1 MTLGKKISALLAALA
16 FVITVPLAASAG
28 SSAESLCT
36 GSGGKFVGGTCTNNP
51 DSLNTQPSVMTTI
64 KNVTN
69 LLVFVVGAIA
79 VIMIIIGGI
88 RYVTSAGEQ
97 AAITGAKNTILYAIV
112 GVIVAIAAYAI
123 VNFVTTF
130 VK

>member
-1 MTLGKKISALLAALA
+1 MSLGKKIAALLVALA
-16 FVITVPLAASAG
+16 FVVTVPLTASAG
-28 SSAESLCT
+28 STAESLCT

-51 DSLNTQPSVMTTI
+51 DSLKTQPTVMTTI

-69 LLVFVVGAIA
+69 MLVFIIGAIA

-88 RYVTSAGEQ
+88 RYVTSAGDQ

-112 GVIVAIAAYAI
+112 GVIVALAAYAI

-130 VK
+130 IK